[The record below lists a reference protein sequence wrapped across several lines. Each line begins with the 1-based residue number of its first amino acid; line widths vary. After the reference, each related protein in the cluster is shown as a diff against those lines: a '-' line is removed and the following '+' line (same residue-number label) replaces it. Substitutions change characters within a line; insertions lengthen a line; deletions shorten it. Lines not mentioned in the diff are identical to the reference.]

1 MSCWSLCITHQSVGL
16 ANFDHIL
23 DYIGPFLNHN
33 VLRLNMLRFIS
44 WVCVLFN
51 LCVRLCLAVNSST
64 ATPYSTTAH
73 LMNSALTG
81 FSNVPQPR
89 TLPPP
94 NNLTIEV
101 LADDEDE
108 GDEYLPF
115 GILRDAY
122 GFGDELRGIDGKA
135 N

>member
-1 MSCWSLCITHQSVGL
+1 
-16 ANFDHIL
+16 
-23 DYIGPFLNHN
+23 
-33 VLRLNMLRFIS
+33 
-44 WVCVLFN
+44 
-51 LCVRLCLAVNSST
+51 
-64 ATPYSTTAH
+64 
-73 LMNSALTG
+73 MNSALTG

-89 TLPPP
+89 TLSPP
-94 NNLTIEV
+94 NNLVCFTCDTRYSATIEV

-122 GFGDELRGIDGKA
+122 GFGDELRGIDGKT